1 MQHPRRTDEQW
12 TQVITAFERSGL
24 SQSEFARRSGVPL
37 GTLNNRIVRHRKAAR
52 ARGAMLPVRV
62 VDLGAAEAPSA
73 ASAGGGL
80 EILLL
85 RVPLSAAGHVVRDLV
100 AQLRAC

>member
-1 MQHPRRTDEQW
+1 MQNPRRTNEQW
-12 TQVITAFERSGL
+12 SQVITAFERSGL
-24 SQSEFARRSGVPL
+24 SQSAFARRSGLPL
-37 GTLNNRIVRHRKAAR
+37 GTLNNRIARHRKAASV
-52 ARGAMLPVRV
+52 RGAMLPVRV
-62 VDLGAAEAPSA
+62 VDVGAAEASSPL
-73 ASAGGGL
+73 SAGGGL